1 MPNGQDPSKPSQK
14 PGSDSGT
21 GTGGVPETGGVTGT
35 GAGPAS
41 GTPGKIKPQEDDRP
55 PQTKVMTAA
64 IVGLID
70 KVIGGSFGVAYC
82 AD

>member
-14 PGSDSGT
+14 PGSGSGT
-21 GTGGVPETGGVTGT
+21 GTGTGGGTGT
-35 GAGPAS
+35 GVGPAS
-41 GTPGKIKPQEDDRP
+41 GVPGKIKPQEDDRP

-70 KVIGGSFGVAYC
+70 RVIGGLSGVAYC